1 MRTKNE
7 TKAKVNRM
15 FSFSR
20 RSLPCVV
27 LGFVENAV
35 KSRGFVC
42 WIVVFVVA
50 FVVLICASVIN

>member
-1 MRTKNE
+1 
-7 TKAKVNRM
+7 M
-15 FSFSR
+15 FSFSG
-20 RSLPCVV
+20 RSVPCVV

-50 FVVLICASVIN
+50 FVVLSCASVIN